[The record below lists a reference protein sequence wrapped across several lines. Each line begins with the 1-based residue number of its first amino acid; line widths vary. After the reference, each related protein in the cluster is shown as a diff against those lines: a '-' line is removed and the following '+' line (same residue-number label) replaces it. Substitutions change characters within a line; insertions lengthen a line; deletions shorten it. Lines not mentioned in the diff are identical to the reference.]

1 MEFRRGS
8 KRVRLNYH
16 QINKRL
22 SKTIRETDAG
32 VIIQDSHSPKQHII
46 RTTTVNN
53 PVGNT
58 NTAFS
63 YRDEE
68 VRKKLVISFV
78 QPKLEK
84 SRCSM
89 IEKRKKEKKT
99 EKKVKR
105 LRESRPA
112 ACI

>member
-58 NTAFS
+58 NTGFFIP
-63 YRDEE
+63 R
-68 VRKKLVISFV
+68 RRG
-78 QPKLEK
+78 EK
-84 SRCSM
+84 EACHFICSA
-89 IEKRKKEKKT
+89 KT
-99 EKKVKR
+99 
-105 LRESRPA
+105 
-112 ACI
+112 